1 MTATNNGTLRQ
12 QARIIEDWVEDAF
25 IDPNGVFYTYLDTKT
40 GGPLTDASFAPDQ
53 VPMHLPG
60 TEGYTPAEWH
70 NYENCGMTTAA
81 YLQALLYQYAIDN
94 DPVAMKRARRCFDA
108 IKYIYDMGRQLEEG
122 FFPKIYGNRFSEQTS
137 TDQVLYVML
146 ALDHLHHHANSGERK
161 EIARMITHLIQF
173 WVKRG
178 YRYKYFWHEDMLWPL
193 GRFPSLL
200 LMGYRHSG
208 DAVLKREY
216 DRLLAMGVNENAVE
230 LRLAPKLTSEYSPIP
245 YETKHQA
252 WLIGEMEGTV
262 SMDMMELDYL
272 LRNDPG
278 NRWAPNWKASM
289 KKVWSEGELALAPD
303 GTMYVHVLVDMKTR
317 KPRRRIRNFFGRL
330 KGRTTGWAS
339 ATFREAGRATAH
351 STRAPPSRR
360 IATSAIPK
368 CAAPRDTSSSRSI
381 ARGCARITTRNDTRR
396 NLSIEPSF
404 IPAMP
409 RPIGSGPTGRGEMK
423 AYSMGMNDWIIDVE
437 KP

>member
-317 KPRRRIRNFFGRL
+317 KPRRPDPEF
-330 KGRTTGWAS
+330 
-339 ATFREAGRATAH
+339 FREAEGPNDWLGFRYVSGGRSSDSTFHARSAVQADRHLRDPEMRRAARHIIKSIDRQGLRAYYDPERYPPELKHRTELYSGDATANWLW
-351 STRAPPSRR
+351 AYWQ
-360 IATSAIPK
+360 
-368 CAAPRDTSSSRSI
+368 
-381 ARGCARITTRNDTRR
+381 GRNEGVF
-396 NLSIEPSF
+396 NGNE
-404 IPAMP
+404 
-409 RPIGSGPTGRGEMK
+409 
-423 AYSMGMNDWIIDVE
+423 
-437 KP
+437 